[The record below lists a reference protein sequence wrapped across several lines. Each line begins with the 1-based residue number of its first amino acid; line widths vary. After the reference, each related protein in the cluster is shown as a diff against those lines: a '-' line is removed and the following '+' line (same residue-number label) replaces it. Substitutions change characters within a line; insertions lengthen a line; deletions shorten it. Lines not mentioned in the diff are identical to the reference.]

1 MSQLDDK
8 LTANDL
14 DAMVHEVDAQGLG
27 RVDVEGIVDYSYY
40 CTYERER
47 ILIINQSNYWFCK
60 MLMMHYYRIRRI
72 DDELIDD
79 FTPDELTILKCS
91 K

>member
-1 MSQLDDK
+1 
-8 LTANDL
+8 
-14 DAMVHEVDAQGLG
+14 
-27 RVDVEGIVDYSYY
+27 
-40 CTYERER
+40 
-47 ILIINQSNYWFCK
+47 
-60 MLMMHYYRIRRI
+60 MMHYYRIRRI

>member
-27 RVDVEGIVDYSYY
+27 RVDVEGRLLVFLLLQLRKRRDIIYS
-40 CTYERER
+40 
-47 ILIINQSNYWFCK
+47 
-60 MLMMHYYRIRRI
+60 
-72 DDELIDD
+72 
-79 FTPDELTILKCS
+79 
-91 K
+91 